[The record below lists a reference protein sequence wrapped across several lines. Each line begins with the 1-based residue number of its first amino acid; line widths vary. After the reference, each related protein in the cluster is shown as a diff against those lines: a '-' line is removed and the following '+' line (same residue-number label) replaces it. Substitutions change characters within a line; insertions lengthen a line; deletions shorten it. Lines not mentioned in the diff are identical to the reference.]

1 MAVVDCH
8 DSDRW
13 AASHLCGSWTVSH
26 GNSVNKYDPFD
37 WGDRIEG
44 RSLAQVTYTD
54 CYLLTGFVSGL
65 VSTCFN
71 AATARGGIRLKQPL
85 LKGSSSRVVE
95 GPGAG
100 GPGAGADVH
109 PHTPKWSLAMSPP
122 PVAYSSASAS
132 VLRIIRDGSLVTG
145 RRGAPVLKCPGVSG
159 KRELRVEPA
168 GKRRV
173 VNSTRRAIRGLNLIW
188 KLCQGILT
196 ILPHSC
202 RASRIEQSADTF
214 RMQGMRRLKWRRR
227 KLWEYLKVR
236 WKEFHTRIELWR
248 SSFQKMD
255 GRFGPAITSFFTF
268 IKWLMLLNI
277 VVALIISSFI
287 ILPTAVME
295 EREEECL
302 PTNQTSTSIPC
313 CSQLYMEHNSSLAA
327 PSAVFEVLQG
337 SGWLDR
343 TLLFYGYY
351 TYTPLINGSIYY
363 DLPVAYVFTFMSVFL
378 LCFFTI
384 LKSGS
389 VGFKERLIESEGQ
402 YYKFCSLVFSGWDFC
417 LHSDKGTSA
426 KHKALFLEMKEHIE
440 QERREDDKKNRSR
453 DECCRTL
460 LTRLSMKIFVK
471 LIFAAASSL
480 IYFTIQFAYTELQTD
495 DYTDEYRLL
504 LEYMPALSIV
514 GVNLVVP
521 NILHYLVT
529 LEGYSPLNTQRMVLL
544 RNLLLRFSTICVL
557 LVSIHSLVGCSIG
570 PNDACVSHS
579 CRTPLCWETFAAQQI
594 LKIVVVDFLAQI
606 GITFFV
612 NFPRMLLAR
621 HVRCK
626 LTKVMCL
633 QEFDIFKHLVDVVYI
648 QFLVWLSS
656 FIMPLMPALGAL
668 LLFVLFYVKKFACMV
683 NSMPSSTTLYR
694 VRKSTSLYLLVL
706 LGTFFAAMGPVI
718 FAAVTLEPSRSC
730 GPLRGQRTYASLV
743 ESTYRSFPTWIQN
756 GATIITSSTVAFPTL
771 VFLWLLFYYYYILTR
786 ENRQM
791 VIVLKKQLVLEGHD
805 KQFLLNRLSAFIK
818 QHQERHKPARSIDP
832 PIANSAFVSFGE
844 KISTDI
850 GMIVSMNS
858 ARDAMHQIS
867 TGDLCDVLFYNKTGS
882 VWAHSCVLAAFSP
895 ILSQMISLRLNNG
908 DHWSIR
914 QPMQI
919 SIHQLTMSEP
929 ESESDC
935 LLCLSQVISYIYTGT
950 IDIDNCHKEH
960 VHALSEHFQ
969 NCELLAV
976 FERYKKLSKCI
987 EVGDTHPED
996 VNVNGIDLNSSGKD
1010 CEPLSRE
1017 NEESKE
1023 GMATVEIKSTKTSSS
1038 EIVTITDEQTS
1049 SGDTNSKNESQT
1061 VVCDKC
1067 NYLSHDPQLVDVHS
1081 KIFHNSNYYNYETLR
1096 KDKLREHCMVKHDSE
1111 LDDAKIKLKRS
1122 AEAVD
1127 ISEPVQQEI
1136 ILGQNGSPV
1145 RGDSEKSREDEPKEA
1160 GMDNVKTPSN
1170 RNTLLMD
1177 SKGDISIVNSDK
1189 NNSVTLRNIGNL
1201 TGSITL
1207 DEKTGILTMNNINSG
1222 SVFLNETTGEL
1233 TYINLEP
1240 QKETESSS
1248 KAAVPQNEGN
1258 SNDVTFEFTKLDEFT
1273 GEIVRVASPPGA
1285 DENNSTE
1292 QENDP
1297 CDMDLVNDD
1306 SLDGFD
1312 DFDELLFDVFNEG
1325 ETTTDYNKTADGM
1338 VQNDVPLAVPRLD
1351 ESTGL
1356 LTFDNGYQ
1364 QPDMSWDNGYGN
1376 GHSSR
1381 MDDEQAY
1388 QLLLDEATGVL
1399 HI

>member
-1 MAVVDCH
+1 MQSAQRAGDII
-8 DSDRW
+8 
-13 AASHLCGSWTVSH
+13 AS
-26 GNSVNKYDPFD
+26 
-37 WGDRIEG
+37 
-44 RSLAQVTYTD
+44 
-54 CYLLTGFVSGL
+54 
-65 VSTCFN
+65 
-71 AATARGGIRLKQPL
+71 LKQ
-85 LKGSSSRVVE
+85 
-95 GPGAG
+95 
-100 GPGAGADVH
+100 
-109 PHTPKWSLAMSPP
+109 
-122 PVAYSSASAS
+122 
-132 VLRIIRDGSLVTG
+132 
-145 RRGAPVLKCPGVSG
+145 
-159 KRELRVEPA
+159 
-168 GKRRV
+168 
-173 VNSTRRAIRGLNLIW
+173 
-188 KLCQGILT
+188 
-196 ILPHSC
+196 
-202 RASRIEQSADTF
+202 
-214 RMQGMRRLKWRRR
+214 
-227 KLWEYLKVR
+227 
-236 WKEFHTRIELWR
+236 
-248 SSFQKMD
+248 
-255 GRFGPAITSFFTF
+255 
-268 IKWLMLLNI
+268 
-277 VVALIISSFI
+277 
-287 ILPTAVME
+287 
-295 EREEECL
+295 
-302 PTNQTSTSIPC
+302 
-313 CSQLYMEHNSSLAA
+313 
-327 PSAVFEVLQG
+327 
-337 SGWLDR
+337 
-343 TLLFYGYY
+343 
-351 TYTPLINGSIYY
+351 
-363 DLPVAYVFTFMSVFL
+363 
-378 LCFFTI
+378 
-384 LKSGS
+384 
-389 VGFKERLIESEGQ
+389 
-402 YYKFCSLVFSGWDFC
+402 
-417 LHSDKGTSA
+417 
-426 KHKALFLEMKEHIE
+426 
-440 QERREDDKKNRSR
+440 
-453 DECCRTL
+453 
-460 LTRLSMKIFVK
+460 
-471 LIFAAASSL
+471 
-480 IYFTIQFAYTELQTD
+480 
-495 DYTDEYRLL
+495 
-504 LEYMPALSIV
+504 
-514 GVNLVVP
+514 
-521 NILHYLVT
+521 
-529 LEGYSPLNTQRMVLL
+529 
-544 RNLLLRFSTICVL
+544 
-557 LVSIHSLVGCSIG
+557 
-570 PNDACVSHS
+570 
-579 CRTPLCWETFAAQQI
+579 
-594 LKIVVVDFLAQI
+594 
-606 GITFFV
+606 
-612 NFPRMLLAR
+612 
-621 HVRCK
+621 
-626 LTKVMCL
+626 
-633 QEFDIFKHLVDVVYI
+633 
-648 QFLVWLSS
+648 
-656 FIMPLMPALGAL
+656 
-668 LLFVLFYVKKFACMV
+668 
-683 NSMPSSTTLYR
+683 
-694 VRKSTSLYLLVL
+694 
-706 LGTFFAAMGPVI
+706 
-718 FAAVTLEPSRSC
+718 
-730 GPLRGQRTYASLV
+730 
-743 ESTYRSFPTWIQN
+743 
-756 GATIITSSTVAFPTL
+756 
-771 VFLWLLFYYYYILTR
+771 
-786 ENRQM
+786 
-791 VIVLKKQLVLEGHD
+791 
-805 KQFLLNRLSAFIK
+805 
-818 QHQERHKPARSIDP
+818 
-832 PIANSAFVSFGE
+832 
-844 KISTDI
+844 
-850 GMIVSMNS
+850 
-858 ARDAMHQIS
+858 QIS

-996 VNVNGIDLNSSGKD
+996 KNVNGIDLNSSGKD

-1038 EIVTITDEQTS
+1038 ETVTITDEQTS

-1081 KIFHNSNYYNYETLR
+1081 KIFHNSNYYKCLNCKFHNRNLNKLVEHIVESCHSFLICSICLVKSVSPSEMLCHVQIHRGSEPFQCAVCQRRFGKRNLWLKHVLSHYPKHTFSCKKCSLSFMTDRQREKHCGPESQHRSVKHVCLECGFIAPYNHVLEKHKLKHRKPKYECDQNDCGFYTSSEAMLVRHKAVHKFKTKPIKDTECPDCKMKFTLQKNLTRHMKIHLGESKKVKCSLCSYETLR

-1136 ILGQNGSPV
+1136 ILGQNGTPV
-1145 RGDSEKSREDEPKEA
+1145 RGDSEKSPEDEPKVA
-1160 GMDNVKTPSN
+1160 GMDNFKTPSN

-1273 GEIVRVASPPGA
+1273 GEIVRVASPPV

-1312 DFDELLFDVFNEG
+1312 DFDELLFDVINEG
-1325 ETTTDYNKTADGM
+1325 ESTMDYNKTANGM